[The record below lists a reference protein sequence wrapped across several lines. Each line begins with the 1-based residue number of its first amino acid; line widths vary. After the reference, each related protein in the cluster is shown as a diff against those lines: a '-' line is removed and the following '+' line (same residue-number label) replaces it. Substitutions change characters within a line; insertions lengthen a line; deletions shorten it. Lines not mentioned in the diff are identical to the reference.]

1 MNGSARRDAL
11 RALDG
16 ARQVIARLDSSRDA
30 EDVAADLIDGWS
42 AVETALRSLVGG
54 STLGGQALIR
64 EARQR
69 QLISFEQA
77 NALAEFHAARDRVG
91 RTDYRPTD
99 GDVNA
104 ARSGFLKFESG
115 LMQPAAEE
123 ATLPPPAAAA
133 AAAATSGPVPMESTA
148 EREKLAVAVGGLRFR
163 FPLWAAAL
171 ALLLVVGI
179 GVGIWWFS
187 TSSTRASRAALDN
200 GIDYYRRGQREAA
213 VGEFQ
218 KAIREDPNNS
228 TAHVYLSRMAREVG
242 NLTLA
247 QQEAVAAVKAD
258 TLNPIALRE
267 LGSYMLTVGRYDDAR
282 KWLVRAVAADN
293 SDKAAQGWLACAF
306 VKLGRP
312 DQAMTWFNRAGQGA
326 WSACAPYGGATPAQ
340 GYPQAV
346 PPQGYPQGY
355 PPQGYPPP
363 GYPPQGA
370 PQPVP
375 RTP

>member
-16 ARQVIARLDSSRDA
+16 ARQAIARLDLSRDS

-99 GDVNA
+99 ADVNA
-104 ARSGFLKFESG
+104 ARGGFLKFESG
-115 LMQPAAEE
+115 LMQPATDEG
-123 ATLPPPAAAA
+123 TLPPPSAAGAAAA
-133 AAAATSGPVPMESTA
+133 AAAAPGVEAARAEPEKISVVRRPRRFVFPV
-148 EREKLAVAVGGLRFR
+148 
-163 FPLWAAAL
+163 WAAAL
-171 ALLLVVGI
+171 ALVLVVGI
-179 GVGIWWFS
+179 GVAVWYFT
-187 TSSTRASRAALDN
+187 TSSTRSSQNALQN

-218 KAIREDPNNS
+218 KAIRDDPHNS

-242 NLTLA
+242 NLTIA
-247 QQEAVAAVKAD
+247 QQEAVAAVTAD
-258 TLNPIALRE
+258 TGNSLALRE

-293 SDKAAQGWLACAF
+293 SDKAAQGWLACTF
-306 VKLGRP
+306 VKLGQP
-312 DQAMTWFNRAGQGA
+312 DKAMTWFNRAGQGA
-326 WSACAPYGGATPAQ
+326 WSTCAPYGGATPAQ
-340 GYPQAV
+340 GYPQGV
-346 PPQGYPQGY
+346 PPQGY
-355 PPQGYPPP
+355 PPQGYPPA
-363 GYPPQGA
+363 GYPPQPA
-370 PQPVP
+370 PQSIP
-375 RTP
+375 RNP